1 MSKLISGIPTIKHP
15 RKGSPEKRQ
24 LWLSSASNRY
34 CIAKKIVLKVS
45 KKTKGWAFD
54 DDVKVTKGCNSSV
67 FERTIKK
74 YGPIDEHC
82 CLSIQLHER
91 TLDLQFE
98 TSDAAELVHQV
109 IIHHQHVRNSKVR
122 SEPIV
127 VEKSVEKMIQSM
139 LKALKGRAKKHGRK
153 LTQEEEITI
162 HNEMTK
168 SFDPNADKTQYNAQ
182 LKAIKKMSKN
192 ELNQTLGFF
201 GV

>member
-1 MSKLISGIPTIKHP
+1 
-15 RKGSPEKRQ
+15 
-24 LWLSSASNRY
+24 
-34 CIAKKIVLKVS
+34 
-45 KKTKGWAFD
+45 
-54 DDVKVTKGCNSSV
+54 
-67 FERTIKK
+67 
-74 YGPIDEHC
+74 
-82 CLSIQLHER
+82 
-91 TLDLQFE
+91 
-98 TSDAAELVHQV
+98 
-109 IIHHQHVRNSKVR
+109 
-122 SEPIV
+122 
-127 VEKSVEKMIQSM
+127 MIQSM